1 MLTSP
6 ATIWLILMGI
16 IYSALMIALPALA
29 AEKSESNWDWQVEN
43 GNH

>member
-6 ATIWLILMGI
+6 AMFWLMLMGI
-16 IYSALMIALPALA
+16 IYGTLMIALPGLA
-29 AEKSESNWDWQVEN
+29 TEKSVLIGIGRVEN